1 VIERVRD
8 RRLLQVDAAKQLGLT
23 PRHISRLVDACERD
37 GPVALVSGQIVVED
51 FHGIREIEP
60 VLAPIRLALGLVPR
74 EVDIHPAERRGPDIS
89 TLTERL

>member
-1 VIERVRD
+1 
-8 RRLLQVDAAKQLGLT
+8 
-23 PRHISRLVDACERD
+23 
-37 GPVALVSGQIVVED
+37 LVSGQIVVED